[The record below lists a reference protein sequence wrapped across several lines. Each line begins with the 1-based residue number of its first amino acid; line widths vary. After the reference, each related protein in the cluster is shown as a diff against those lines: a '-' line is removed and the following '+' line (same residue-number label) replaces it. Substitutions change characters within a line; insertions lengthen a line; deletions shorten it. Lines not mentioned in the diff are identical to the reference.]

1 MAALYFLRRIGY
13 EKKTGIDAEMTLL
26 AGSLDSGMLVSAADF
41 SAEES
46 VEQAVEEEL
55 QPTEENGAEELTDAE
70 EELPSDETNVSEAEL
85 VDDPGEDGSE
95 MTESGVNEA
104 DISTEPETEPELEEE
119 AEPEEDTELEEDT
132 ERLAEDFESG
142 DAEEVEEAQ
151 LEDGS
156 EDAFSAGAD
165 NAEFEWN
172 GLRCASN
179 EKGEVTIKAVIND
192 DHYDKN
198 NNKIK
203 SDRCAYVNGNIPSSI
218 NGKPVVRIDTGAFSD
233 CINMTSLNIP
243 DSVKEIGR
251 GAFSGCTSLSSIRI
265 PDNGVVVEAGAF
277 ERCTSLTR
285 IHIPASMVTHGYV
298 GESPAYPGI
307 FAGDAGLTT
316 VTFGKGITKIAKG
329 LFLQCSGVRKIV
341 VPDTVKNIEAYA
353 FRSCS
358 ALTEVILPEGLENI
372 YNGAFSYS
380 KSLTSVKLPSTLK
393 FLDVGAFGD
402 CTGLT
407 TINIPPKMK
416 THDTTA
422 ANRQWPGPFYGC
434 KNLKNVT
441 LDNGMEEVPRGI
453 FYAPSGDIGLEEIVI
468 PDSVKWIGYSAFF
481 GCKNLKKV
489 TLSKKLEGIDS
500 EAFQNCKNMKLS
512 ERDLPK
518 TLKTIRDNVFANC
531 TSLENVV
538 LPDSLE
544 YLGISVFYN
553 CQSLTE
559 VNIPAGVETNGAT
572 GNYYDMGG
580 PFADCVNLK
589 KVTFGK
595 GIKKIA
601 QGLFY
606 RCTGIESIEIPS
618 TVTEVDYI
626 AFGRC
631 VNLQKVVINSGLKVL
646 WKEAFYKCEKL
657 ENLTLPS
664 SVEDIKEYVFKDCK
678 SLKWVMIPPSVKSMA
693 WYNDIT
699 YLDEDKIFVNVSS
712 DFAIKGSTGSFA
724 EAYAKKFSIP
734 FVSVGVTEKTT
745 FKITFDKNAKD
756 AKLASKYKK
765 KTVTNKCAYGKL
777 PTPSRKNYYFLGW
790 YTTPKE
796 GGKRVTAGTKVNLKR
811 DQKLY
816 AHWAKADLT
825 KAKISVGNCTWNG
838 KPKTPKVTVKF
849 YGQTLK
855 EKTHYTVSYPSKKN
869 IEPGKV
875 IVTIKGKGVF
885 AKSKSKKASFNI
897 VKAKQTIK
905 TKNVIFNVTETGK
918 TKNLSVSARE
928 NPKISLS
935 SDFSGIT
942 IVKGKKQVTLKKP
955 GVATITVRAAETK
968 HYKAASQKM
977 KVVLQGRQN
986 IKLVSKALKNDGKN
1000 SYTISSD
1007 NFNQPIKI
1015 SVLGGAKY
1023 SCAVSNSGKTAAWYE
1038 SGKGLMVRGQ
1048 GKVVVT
1054 VTTKTSADQ
1063 VYLASKRV
1071 FTINLTGKVQNSD
1084 WVFKQDSDGKV
1095 ILMKYTGKAVNVTVP
1110 TTITIGMKM
1119 VRVKGLGDS
1128 VFEGQKIQKVVIA
1141 EEGVLTIGKK
1151 AFKNCTALKSVS
1163 LNRKTV
1169 SIGAEAFS
1177 GCKSLTSIDLPDGL
1191 KEISASLMKG
1201 CSSLSGS
1208 VYISKNAKK
1217 IGSSAFDGCAKIRT
1231 VMVYS
1236 NVTSVEANA
1245 FRGCNNI
1252 NKVYYA
1258 GPKYKWA
1265 QIKIAGGNEK
1275 LTANVVFNAG
1285 GGVDSSVDTK
1295 LSTDDL
1301 FRKYPEFLNNA
1312 GFDKVTGDLQGE
1324 MFDALS
1330 ADTSATSGF
1339 GTSTYWATV
1348 KSNMLNGFA
1357 DSMCNLFNKAYGTD
1371 FSDDKLKQ
1379 SLAMELIVE
1388 TAESSMLTYGN
1399 DTLAEAYDII
1409 HNTKDLSDHFFEN
1422 GDTKYQLAMKLEGV
1436 TQYSRT
1442 ELNDMLDWFY
1452 KKNDK
1457 GVSRW
1462 DTIDKT
1468 FNSADAIMS
1477 AGDYLMNFLTLVT
1490 VGRDCLDRLSYRLQA
1505 DSSLKRGID
1514 LLKQYYDQP
1523 LKTLMVDYASDRCM
1537 KNVKKMLTKSLT
1549 KILDTVWTH
1558 KGYTGS
1564 CYVELAE
1571 MIFKVTGTMI
1581 PGPTIEGYKQA
1592 WVSVSNTM
1600 TLRNSAMQLRNEIIQ
1615 AKNNG
1620 GASNQ
1625 QIGDYQLLMRTY
1637 LTCLKKSGG
1646 YVASVV
1652 RNPYVMQGHLA
1663 RYDSA
1668 LNYEAYISGCKSNAV
1683 YGK

>member
-1 MAALYFLRRIGY
+1 MKRKLALML
-13 EKKTGIDAEMTLL
+13 TMTLL

-55 QPTEENGAEELTDAE
+55 QPTEENGAEEL
-70 EELPSDETNVSEAEL
+70 PSDETNVSEAEL

-95 MTESGVNEA
+95 MTESGVDEA

-156 EDAFSAGAD
+156 EDALSGGAD
-165 NAEFEWN
+165 NAGFEWN
-172 GLRCASN
+172 GLRCISN

-380 KSLTSVKLPSTLK
+380 ERLTSVKLPSTLK